1 MTSIQICANPVCR
14 EPYNADKVKLGGYC
28 SHECRVD
35 HQRAMNR
42 HHLNWRPSNFMSDQH
57 RERPTPNRVHGV
69 DRKAQS

>member
-1 MTSIQICANPVCR
+1 MKIRHRCANTLCR
-14 EPYNADKVKLGGYC
+14 KVISDHDRRRFSGYC

-57 RERPTPNRVHGV
+57 RERPAVLRRNGKDNR
-69 DRKAQS
+69 S